1 MDGVVKAGDRSA
13 LVAVP
18 DPVVT
23 MPVEQPPEIEGVH
36 HGVIEFL
43 HPGAYEI
50 FYTAAAYVAFAL

>member
-50 FYTAAAYVAFAL
+50 F